1 MTWNAPTQSWDTPA
15 APPRRRHRGLR
26 NTIIVILALIVL
38 FIVADRG
45 AVLYAQNQV
54 AQQFKE
60 QGGFQGTPSVSIKG
74 FPFLTQV
81 LAHNIHEITITSDKI
96 KAGPVTITNLDAVIT
111 DVKLNGGFTAGTIS
125 HLDGKALIPFSG
137 LTSAL
142 GGALGGSG
150 GLGDLGDLASGV
162 TIKSAGHNTIKAS
175 FDLLIISGSATLK
188 VTREPGNKIHIHL
201 LSSQG
206 LPSEITDQL
215 KDLTVPI
222 PALPLGMKIQR
233 IQVNGAG
240 ISIHVTGQNIKF
252 TNNGAS

>member
-15 APPRRRHRGLR
+15 APPPRRHRGLR
-26 NTIIVILALIVL
+26 NTIVVVLALIVL
-38 FIVADRG
+38 LVLFVVLDRVAV
-45 AVLYAQNQV
+45 AYAENQA
-54 AQQFKE
+54 AQQMQS
-60 QGGFQGTPSVSIKG
+60 QGFPAKPDVTIKG

-81 LAHNIHEITITSDKI
+81 IAHNIHEITITSDKI
-96 KAGPVTITNLDAVIT
+96 KAGPVTITNLDADIT
-111 DVKLNGGFTAGTIS
+111 DVKLNGAFTAGTIG

-137 LTSAL
+137 LTNAL
-142 GGALGGSG
+142 GGALGGAGG
-150 GLGDLGDLASGV
+150 GLGDLLGSGV

-175 FDLLIISGSATLK
+175 FDLTIVSGSATLK

-201 LSSQG
+201 LSSHG

-240 ISIHVTGQNIKF
+240 ISIHVTGDNVKF
-252 TNNGAS
+252 TN

>member
-15 APPRRRHRGLR
+15 APPPRRRHRGLR

-60 QGGFQGTPSVSIKG
+60 QGGFEGTPSVSIKG

-81 LAHNIHEITITSDKI
+81 IAHNIHEITITSDKI
-96 KAGPVTITNLDAVIT
+96 KAGPVTITNLNADIT
-111 DVKLNGGFTAGTIS
+111 DVKLNGGFTAGTIG
-125 HLDGKALIPFSG
+125 HLDGQALIPFSG

-142 GGALGGSG
+142 GGALGGG
-150 GLGDLGDLASGV
+150 GLGDLASGV

-175 FDLLIISGSATLK
+175 FDLLIVSGSATLK
-188 VTREPGNKIHIHL
+188 VTREPGNKIHIQL

-206 LPSEITDQL
+206 LPSEITNQL

-233 IQVNGAG
+233 IQVNADG
-240 ISIHVTGQNIKF
+240 ISIHVTGQNVKF
-252 TNNGAS
+252 SNNN

>member
-26 NTIIVILALIVL
+26 NTIVVVLAMIVLLIVG
-38 FIVADRG
+38 DRL

-60 QGGFQGTPSVSIKG
+60 QGGFEGTPSVSIKG

-81 LAHNIHEITITSDKI
+81 IAHNIHEITITSDKI
-96 KAGPVTITNLDAVIT
+96 KAGPVTITNLDANIT
-111 DVKLNGGFTAGTIS
+111 DVKLNGGFTAGTIG

-137 LTSAL
+137 LTNAL
-142 GGALGGSG
+142 GGALGGAAG
-150 GLGDLGDLASGV
+150 GLGDLASGV
-162 TIKSAGHNTIKAS
+162 TIKAAGDNKIKAS
-175 FDLLIISGSATLK
+175 FDLLIVSGSATLK
-188 VTREPGNKIHIHL
+188 VTREPGNKIHIQL
-201 LSSQG
+201 LSSNG
-206 LPSEITDQL
+206 LPSEITNQL

-240 ISIHVTGQNIKF
+240 ISIHVTGDNVKF
-252 TNNGAS
+252 TQ

>member
-15 APPRRRHRGLR
+15 APPPRRHRGLR
-26 NTIIVILALIVL
+26 NTIVVVLALIVL
-38 FIVADRG
+38 FVVGDRL

-60 QGGFQGTPSVSIKG
+60 QGGFEGTPSVSIKG

-81 LAHNIHEITITSDKI
+81 IAHNIHEITITSDKI
-96 KAGPVTITNLDAVIT
+96 KAGPVTITNLDADIT
-111 DVKLNGGFTAGTIS
+111 DVKLNGAFTAGTIG
-125 HLDGKALIPFSG
+125 HLDGQALIPFSG

-142 GGALGGSG
+142 GGELGGN
-150 GLGDLGDLASGV
+150 LGDLASGV
-162 TIKSAGHNTIKAS
+162 TIKAAGDNKIKAS
-175 FDLLIISGSATLK
+175 FDLLIVSGSATLK

-206 LPSEITDQL
+206 LPSEITNQL

-240 ISIHVTGQNIKF
+240 ISIHVIGNNVKF
-252 TNNGAS
+252 TQ

>member
-15 APPRRRHRGLR
+15 APPPRRRHRGLR

-60 QGGFQGTPSVSIKG
+60 QGSFEGTPSVWIKG

-81 LAHNIHEITITSDKI
+81 IAHNIHEITITSDKI
-96 KAGPVTITNLDAVIT
+96 KAGPVTITNLNADIT
-111 DVKLNGGFTAGTIS
+111 DVKLNGGFTAGTIG
-125 HLDGKALIPFSG
+125 HLDGQALIPFSG

-142 GGALGGSG
+142 GGALGGG
-150 GLGDLGDLASGV
+150 GLGDLASGV

-175 FDLLIISGSATLK
+175 FDLLIVSGSATLK
-188 VTREPGNKIHIHL
+188 VTREPGNKIHIQL

-206 LPSEITDQL
+206 LPSEITNQL

-233 IQVNGAG
+233 IQVNADG
-240 ISIHVTGQNIKF
+240 ISIHVTGQNVKF
-252 TNNGAS
+252 SNNN

>member
-15 APPRRRHRGLR
+15 APPRRRHRALR
-26 NTIIVILALIVL
+26 NTIIVVLALIVL
-38 FIVADRG
+38 FVVGDRL

-60 QGGFQGTPSVSIKG
+60 QGGFEGTPSVSIKG

-81 LAHNIHEITITSDKI
+81 IAHNIHEITITSDKI
-96 KAGPVTITNLDAVIT
+96 KAGPVTITNLDANIT
-111 DVKLNGGFTAGTIS
+111 DVKLNGGFTAGTIG
-125 HLDGKALIPFSG
+125 HLDGQALIPFSG

-142 GGALGGSG
+142 GGELGGN
-150 GLGDLGDLASGV
+150 LGDLASGV
-162 TIKSAGHNTIKAS
+162 TIKAAGDNKIKAS
-175 FDLLIISGSATLK
+175 FDLLIVSGSATLK
-188 VTREPGNKIHIHL
+188 VTREPGNKIHIQL

-206 LPSEITDQL
+206 LPSAITDQL

-240 ISIHVTGQNIKF
+240 ISIHVIGNNVKF
-252 TNNGAS
+252 TQ

>member
-15 APPRRRHRGLR
+15 APPPRRRHRGLR

-38 FIVADRG
+38 FVVADRG

-54 AQQFKE
+54 AQQIQQ
-60 QGGFQGTPSVSIKG
+60 QGGFEGTPSVSIKG

-81 LAHNIHEITITSDKI
+81 IAHNIHEITITSDKI
-96 KAGPVTITNLDAVIT
+96 KAGPVTITNLDANIT
-111 DVKLNGGFTAGTIS
+111 DVKLNGGFTAGTIG

-142 GGALGGSG
+142 GGALGGG
-150 GLGDLGDLASGV
+150 GLGDLASGV

-175 FDLLIISGSATLK
+175 FDLLIVSGSATLK
-188 VTREPGNKIHIHL
+188 VTREPGNKIHIQL

-206 LPSEITDQL
+206 LPSQITDQL

-222 PALPLGMKIQR
+222 PALPLGMQIQR

-240 ISIHVTGQNIKF
+240 ISIHVIGNNVKF
-252 TNNGAS
+252 SNNN

>member
-1 MTWNAPTQSWDTPA
+1 MTWDAPTQSWDTPA
-15 APPRRRHRGLR
+15 APPPRRRHRGLR
-26 NTIIVILALIVL
+26 NTIIVVLALIVL
-38 FIVADRG
+38 LIVVDRG

-60 QGGFQGTPSVSIKG
+60 QGGFEGTPSVSIKG

-81 LAHNIHEITITSDKI
+81 IAHNIHEITITSDKI
-96 KAGPVTITNLDAVIT
+96 KAGPVTITNLDADIT
-111 DVKLNGGFTAGTIS
+111 DVKLNGAFTAGTIG
-125 HLDGKALIPFSG
+125 HLDGQALIPFSG

-142 GGALGGSG
+142 GGALGGG
-150 GLGDLGDLASGV
+150 GLGDLASGV
-162 TIKSAGHNTIKAS
+162 TIKSAGHNTIKAN
-175 FDLLIISGSATLK
+175 FDLLIVSGSATLK

-206 LPSEITDQL
+206 LPSEITNQL

-233 IQVNGAG
+233 IQVNGDG
-240 ISIHVTGQNIKF
+240 ISIHVTGDNVKF
-252 TNNGAS
+252 TN

>member
-15 APPRRRHRGLR
+15 APPPRRHRALR
-26 NTIIVILALIVL
+26 NTIVVVLALIVL
-38 FIVADRG
+38 LVVGDRL

-81 LAHNIHEITITSDKI
+81 IAHNIHEITITSDKI
-96 KAGPVTITNLDAVIT
+96 KAGPVTITNLDADIT
-111 DVKLNGGFTAGTIS
+111 DVKLNGAFTAGTIG

-142 GGALGGSG
+142 GGALGGG
-150 GLGDLGDLASGV
+150 GLGDLASGV
-162 TIKSAGHNTIKAS
+162 TIKSAGHNTIKAN
-175 FDLLIISGSATLK
+175 FDLLIVSGSATLK

-206 LPSEITDQL
+206 LPSEITNQL

-233 IQVNGAG
+233 IQVNGDG
-240 ISIHVTGQNIKF
+240 ISIHVTGANVKF
-252 TNNGAS
+252 TN

>member
-26 NTIIVILALIVL
+26 NTIVVVLALVVL
-38 FIVADRG
+38 FVVGDRL

-81 LAHNIHEITITSDKI
+81 IAHNIHEITITSDKI
-96 KAGPVTITNLDAVIT
+96 KAGPVTITNLDADIT
-111 DVKLNGGFTAGTIS
+111 DVKLNGPFTAGTIG
-125 HLDGKALIPFSG
+125 HLDGQALIPFSG
-137 LTSAL
+137 LTNAL
-142 GGALGGSG
+142 GGELGGAAG
-150 GLGDLGDLASGV
+150 GLGDLASGV
-162 TIKSAGHNTIKAS
+162 TIKSGGHNTIKAS
-175 FDLLIISGSATLK
+175 FDLLIVSGSATLK

-201 LSSQG
+201 LSSHG

-233 IQVNGAG
+233 IQVTTNG
-240 ISIHVTGQNIKF
+240 ISIHVTGENVKF
-252 TNNGAS
+252 TNNN

>member
-15 APPRRRHRGLR
+15 APPPRRRHRGLR
-26 NTIIVILALIVL
+26 NTIIVVLALIVL

-60 QGGFQGTPSVSIKG
+60 QGGFEGTPSVSIKG

-81 LAHNIHEITITSDKI
+81 IAHNIHEITITSDKI
-96 KAGPVTITNLDAVIT
+96 KAGPVTITNLDANIT
-111 DVKLNGGFTAGTIS
+111 DVKLNGGFTAGTIG

-137 LTSAL
+137 LTNALGSAL
-142 GGALGGSG
+142 GGAGG
-150 GLGDLGDLASGV
+150 GLGDLLGSGV

-175 FDLLIISGSATLK
+175 FDLTIISGSATLK

-201 LSSQG
+201 LSSHG

-222 PALPLGMKIQR
+222 PALPLGMQIQR

-240 ISIHVTGQNIKF
+240 ISIHVIGNNVKF
-252 TNNGAS
+252 TQ

>member
-1 MTWNAPTQSWDTPA
+1 MTWDAPTQSWDTPA
-15 APPRRRHRGLR
+15 APPPRRRHRGLR

-38 FIVADRG
+38 FVVADRG

-60 QGGFQGTPSVSIKG
+60 QGGFEGTPSVSIKG

-81 LAHNIHEITITSDKI
+81 IAHNIHEITITSDKI
-96 KAGPVTITNLDAVIT
+96 KAGPVTITNLDANIT
-111 DVKLNGGFTAGTIS
+111 DVKLNGGFTAGTIG

-142 GGALGGSG
+142 GGALGGG
-150 GLGDLGDLASGV
+150 GLGDLASGV

-175 FDLLIISGSATLK
+175 FDLLIVSGSATLK
-188 VTREPGNKIHIHL
+188 VTREPGNKIHIQL

-206 LPSEITDQL
+206 LPSQITDQL

-222 PALPLGMKIQR
+222 PALPLGMQIQR

-240 ISIHVTGQNIKF
+240 ISIHVIGNNVKF
-252 TNNGAS
+252 SNNN

>member
-26 NTIIVILALIVL
+26 NTIVVVLALIVL
-38 FIVADRG
+38 LIVGDRL
-45 AVLYAQNQV
+45 AVLYAQSQV
-54 AQQFKE
+54 AQQFKQ
-60 QGGFQGTPSVSIKG
+60 QGGFEGTPSVSIKG

-81 LAHNIHEITITSDKI
+81 IAHNIHEITITSDKI

-111 DVKLNGGFTAGTIS
+111 DIKLNGPFTAGTIG
-125 HLDGKALIPFSG
+125 HLDGQALIPFSG
-137 LTSAL
+137 LTN
-142 GGALGGSG
+142 ALGGSLGGG

-162 TIKSAGHNTIKAS
+162 TIKAAGDNKVKAS
-175 FDLLIISGSATLK
+175 FDLLVISGSATLK
-188 VTREPGNKIHIHL
+188 VTREPGNKIHIQL
-201 LSSQG
+201 LSSHG

-233 IQVNGAG
+233 IQVNADG
-240 ISIHVTGQNIKF
+240 ISIHVTGDNVKF
-252 TNNGAS
+252 SNS

>member
-15 APPRRRHRGLR
+15 APPRRRHRALR
-26 NTIIVILALIVL
+26 NTIIVVLALIVL
-38 FIVADRG
+38 FVVGDRL
-45 AVLYAQNQV
+45 AVVYAQNQV

-81 LAHNIHEITITSDKI
+81 IAHNIHEITITSDKI
-96 KAGPVTITNLDAVIT
+96 KAGPVTITNLNANIT
-111 DVKLNGGFTAGTIS
+111 DVKLNGGFTAGTIG
-125 HLDGKALIPFSG
+125 HLDGQALIPFSG

-142 GGALGGSG
+142 GGELGGN
-150 GLGDLGDLASGV
+150 LGDLASGV
-162 TIKSAGHNTIKAS
+162 TIKSAGDNKIKAS
-175 FDLLIISGSATLK
+175 FDLLIVSGSATLK

-206 LPSEITDQL
+206 LPSQITDQL

-240 ISIHVTGQNIKF
+240 ISIHVIGNNVKF
-252 TNNGAS
+252 TN

>member
-15 APPRRRHRGLR
+15 APPPRRRHRGLR

-60 QGGFQGTPSVSIKG
+60 QGGFEGTPSVSIKG

-81 LAHNIHEITITSDKI
+81 IAHNIHEITITSDKI
-96 KAGPVTITNLDAVIT
+96 KAGPVTITNLNADIT
-111 DVKLNGGFTAGTIS
+111 DVKLNGGFTAGTIG
-125 HLDGKALIPFSG
+125 HLDGQALIPFSG

-142 GGALGGSG
+142 GGALGGG
-150 GLGDLGDLASGV
+150 GLGDLASGV
-162 TIKSAGHNTIKAS
+162 TIKSAGHNTIRAS
-175 FDLLIISGSATLK
+175 FDLLIVSGSATLK
-188 VTREPGNKIHIHL
+188 VTREPGNKIHIQL

-206 LPSEITDQL
+206 LPSEITNQL

-233 IQVNGAG
+233 IQVNADG
-240 ISIHVTGQNIKF
+240 ISIHVTGQNVKF
-252 TNNGAS
+252 SNNN

>member
-1 MTWNAPTQSWDTPA
+1 MTWDAPTQSWDTPA
-15 APPRRRHRGLR
+15 APPRRRHRALR
-26 NTIIVILALIVL
+26 NTIIVVLALIVL
-38 FIVADRG
+38 FIVGDRL

-60 QGGFQGTPSVSIKG
+60 QGGFEGTPSVSIKG

-81 LAHNIHEITITSDKI
+81 IAHNIHEITITSDKI
-96 KAGPVTITNLDAVIT
+96 KAGPVTITNLNAVIT
-111 DVKLNGGFTAGTIS
+111 DVKLNGGFTAGTIG
-125 HLDGKALIPFSG
+125 HLDGQALIPFSG

-142 GGALGGSG
+142 GGELGGAAG
-150 GLGDLGDLASGV
+150 GLGDLASGV
-162 TIKSAGHNTIKAS
+162 TIKAAGDNKIKAS
-175 FDLLIISGSATLK
+175 FDLLIVSGSATLK
-188 VTREPGNKIHIHL
+188 VTREPGNKIHIQL
-201 LSSQG
+201 LSSNG

-240 ISIHVTGQNIKF
+240 ISIHVIGNNVKF
-252 TNNGAS
+252 TN

>member
-26 NTIIVILALIVL
+26 NTIVVVLALIVL
-38 FIVADRG
+38 FIVGDRL

-54 AQQFKE
+54 AQQFKD
-60 QGGFQGTPSVSIKG
+60 QGGFEGTPSVSIKG

-81 LAHNIHEITITSDKI
+81 IAHNIHEITITSDKI
-96 KAGPVTITNLDAVIT
+96 KAGPVTITNLDANIT
-111 DVKLNGGFTAGTIS
+111 DVKLNGGFTAGTIG

-137 LTSAL
+137 LTNAL
-142 GGALGGSG
+142 GGALGGAAG
-150 GLGDLGDLASGV
+150 GLGDLASGV
-162 TIKSAGHNTIKAS
+162 TIKAAGDNKIKAS
-175 FDLLIISGSATLK
+175 FDLLIVSGSATLK
-188 VTREPGNKIHIHL
+188 VTREPGNKIHIQL
-201 LSSQG
+201 LSSNG
-206 LPSEITDQL
+206 LPSEITNQL

-240 ISIHVTGQNIKF
+240 ISIHVIGNNVKF
-252 TNNGAS
+252 TQ

>member
-15 APPRRRHRGLR
+15 APPPRRHRGLR
-26 NTIIVILALIVL
+26 NTIVVVLALIVL
-38 FIVADRG
+38 FVVGDRL

-60 QGGFQGTPSVSIKG
+60 QGGFEGTPSVSIKG

-81 LAHNIHEITITSDKI
+81 IAHNIHEITITSDKI
-96 KAGPVTITNLDAVIT
+96 KAGPVTITNLNADIT
-111 DVKLNGGFTAGTIS
+111 DVKLNGAFTAGTIG
-125 HLDGKALIPFSG
+125 HLDGQALIPFSG

-142 GGALGGSG
+142 GGALGGG
-150 GLGDLGDLASGV
+150 GLGDLASGV

-175 FDLLIISGSATLK
+175 FDLLIVSGSATLK

-206 LPSEITDQL
+206 LPSEITNQL

-233 IQVNGAG
+233 IQVNGDG
-240 ISIHVTGQNIKF
+240 ISIHVTGANVKF
-252 TNNGAS
+252 SNNN

>member
-1 MTWNAPTQSWDTPA
+1 MTWDAPTQSWDTPA
-15 APPRRRHRGLR
+15 APPPRRRHRGLR

-60 QGGFQGTPSVSIKG
+60 QGGFEGTPSVSIKG

-81 LAHNIHEITITSDKI
+81 IAHNIHEVTITSDKI
-96 KAGPVTITNLDAVIT
+96 KAGPVTITNLDATIT
-111 DVKLNGGFTAGTIS
+111 DMKLNGGFTAGTIG

-142 GGALGGSG
+142 GGALGGAAG
-150 GLGDLGDLASGV
+150 GLGDLASGV
-162 TIKSAGHNTIKAS
+162 TIQSAGHNTIKAS

-201 LSSQG
+201 LSSHG
-206 LPSEITDQL
+206 LPSEITNQL
-215 KDLTVPI
+215 QDLTVPI

-233 IQVNGAG
+233 IQVNGNG

-252 TNNGAS
+252 TNNNN

>member
-15 APPRRRHRGLR
+15 APPPRRRHRGLR
-26 NTIIVILALIVL
+26 NTMIVILALIVL

-60 QGGFQGTPSVSIKG
+60 QGGFEGTPSVSIKG

-81 LAHNIHEITITSDKI
+81 IAHNIHEITITSDKI
-96 KAGPVTITNLDAVIT
+96 KAGPVTITNLNADIT
-111 DVKLNGGFTAGTIS
+111 DVKLNGGFTAGTIG
-125 HLDGKALIPFSG
+125 HLDGQALIPFSG

-142 GGALGGSG
+142 GGALGGG
-150 GLGDLGDLASGV
+150 GLGDLASGV

-175 FDLLIISGSATLK
+175 FDLLIVSGSATLK
-188 VTREPGNKIHIHL
+188 VTREPGNKIHIQL

-206 LPSEITDQL
+206 LPSEITNQL

-233 IQVNGAG
+233 IQVNADG
-240 ISIHVTGQNIKF
+240 ISIHVTGQNVKF
-252 TNNGAS
+252 SNNN

>member
-1 MTWNAPTQSWDTPA
+1 MTWDAPTQSWDTPA
-15 APPRRRHRGLR
+15 APPPRRRHRGLR
-26 NTIIVILALIVL
+26 NTIIVVLALIVL
-38 FIVADRG
+38 LIVVDRG

-81 LAHNIHEITITSDKI
+81 IAHNIHEITITSDKI
-96 KAGPVTITNLDAVIT
+96 KAGPVTITNLDADIT
-111 DVKLNGGFTAGTIS
+111 DVKLNGAFTAGTIG
-125 HLDGKALIPFSG
+125 HLDGQALIPFSG

-142 GGALGGSG
+142 GGALGGG
-150 GLGDLGDLASGV
+150 GLGDLASGV
-162 TIKSAGHNTIKAS
+162 TIKSGGHNTIKAN
-175 FDLLIISGSATLK
+175 FDLLIVSGSATLK

-206 LPSEITDQL
+206 LPSEITNQL

-233 IQVNGAG
+233 IQVNGDG
-240 ISIHVTGQNIKF
+240 ISIHVTGANVKF
-252 TNNGAS
+252 SNNN